1 MAVIR
6 MTLEEAKQKW
16 TPTKRADLLKRIKSM
31 PITFDEDC
39 PPCTEEQLK
48 KFYRINPKIKK
59 A

>member
-1 MAVIR
+1 MAMIR

-16 TPTKRADLLKRIKSM
+16 TPTKRADLLEKIKSM
-31 PITFDEDC
+31 SITFDRDC